1 LGSTLF
7 GKNQLLGTLEYRFP
21 LLASREYILM
31 GLAADIGLS
40 GAFFADTGLAWSHRR
55 DFAGDRLQTG
65 VGLGLRLLLPAVD
78 MTRLDI
84 GYSPSGGWQIHFAS
98 FAKMRAQ
105 RARLR

>member
-1 LGSTLF
+1 
-7 GKNQLLGTLEYRFP
+7 
-21 LLASREYILM
+21 
-31 GLAADIGLS
+31 
-40 GAFFADTGLAWSHRR
+40 
-55 DFAGDRLQTG
+55 